1 MGLVLTVVSI
11 LLIHITPFYL
21 ILFQIECCIDKWASG
36 TWSPIKFTVNDYE
49 SLYHLHV
56 ANLNEF
62 EDYMKEFIMLPKMI
76 RVLHNNGQCVAY
88 SFILYALLTVA
99 VSKIAFMPGPIQLR
113 T

>member
-1 MGLVLTVVSI
+1 MSMVFGLI
-11 LLIHITPFYL
+11 
-21 ILFQIECCIDKWASG
+21 IECCIDKWASG

-76 RVLHNNGQCVAY
+76 RVLHNNGHIHARANPIEDIACTMSLSAF
-88 SFILYALLTVA
+88 STVIEKFLNGGQESETETEQEEESA
-99 VSKIAFMPGPIQLR
+99 
-113 T
+113 